1 MRIPAGLFASLVC
14 LAFSVAG
21 FSQESPIERAI
32 DKEAILDLTPVR
44 YPTVVERGDAVI
56 AASPAGVI
64 YRSRDRGETWEPIA
78 SGLGRLAWEIL
89 YRDSRDALYVLRM
102 SERSDETNKLLRST
116 DGGTTWR
123 PVLELTNPDSRTMEI
138 VEDAKGVLY
147 LGEYSNQLPKTPYI
161 YRSRDGAQWQR
172 YFSVEGGKHIHSM
185 SYNAVRDKVL
195 FVLGDD
201 FGISGVYESTADG
214 FVQVNGLKILD
225 VLSLANGLDLYLSD
239 LGPGV
244 KESYGNFIGRSDGL
258 MFDLPFNRHGQL
270 LFGLQSPAT
279 GVVYA
284 GSVTGSHNKSV
295 GGVDLWVSPDDG
307 RTWGPILSYSNGA
320 GGLMGYCT
328 PRYAFGRIYI
338 RSRSPQSTFPHFRIN
353 DVSRRTAWD
362 LIRRQ
367 DGIWEDGRTY
377 RLGFFSDEVHDPV
390 LTLTGTAP
398 VHNLAYKSS
407 FEEDITWGQDYTRN
421 VPSGTVSIT
430 DREARTGHR
439 SMMLDVR
446 GDSRSWAILRQSVFK
461 YSGDDSSEC
470 VPQGTDV
477 TLSFYA
483 RIPMGSLSSIEGV
496 IGAVFTDGTTLEAK
510 SNRHGFQRD
519 WHRNSTT
526 LNTGDKSATEIYYK
540 IISQGVGAVYLDDVM
555 VTAGHGCEPPTY
567 VGAGAERT
575 GDWTTHLKSR
585 RGTGVVN
592 VSIDE
597 RVFKTRGPLGEG
609 EDESLPLTGLT
620 LKGVHSFSIK
630 VGGNHR
636 LRYHITGEK

>member
-1 MRIPAGLFASLVC
+1 MRMSAGLVASLAC
-14 LAFSVAG
+14 LVSCAVGLAQELSV
-21 FSQESPIERAI
+21 ERATAG
-32 DKEAILDLTPVR
+32 ESILNLTPVR
-44 YPTVVERGDAVI
+44 FPTVVERGDAVI

-64 YRSRDRGETWEPIA
+64 YRSPDRGETWEPIA
-78 SGLGRLAWEIL
+78 SGLGTLAWEIL
-89 YRDSRDALYVLRM
+89 YKDSRDALYVLRM
-102 SERSDETNKLLRST
+102 SQRDDEPNKLMRST
-116 DGGTTWR
+116 DGGVTWQ
-123 PVLELTNPDSRTMEI
+123 PVLELTNRDSRIMEI

-161 YRSRDGAQWQR
+161 YRSRDGDQWQR

-185 SYNAVRDKVL
+185 AYNAVRDKVL

-201 FGISGVYESTADG
+201 FGVSGLYESTADG

-225 VLSLANGLDLYLSD
+225 VLSLASGLDLYLSD

-258 MFDLPFNRHGQL
+258 IFDLPFNRHGQL

-279 GVVYA
+279 GVIYA

-295 GGVDLWVSPDDG
+295 GGVDLWVSPGDG
-307 RTWGPILSYSNGA
+307 LTWGPILSYSNDA
-320 GGLMGYCT
+320 GGLMGYCD
-328 PRYAFGRIYI
+328 PRYAFGKIYV
-338 RSRSPQSTFPHFRIN
+338 RSRSPESTFPHFRIN
-353 DVSRRTAWD
+353 DVSRQTAWD
-362 LIRRQ
+362 LIRKQ

-390 LTLTGTAP
+390 LTLTGTAL
-398 VHNLAYKSS
+398 VNNLAYKSS
-407 FEEDITWGQDYTRN
+407 FEEDVAWGKDYTRN
-421 VPSGTVSIT
+421 VPSGSVSIT

-446 GDSRSWAILRQSVFK
+446 DASRSWAILRQSVFK
-461 YSGDDSSEC
+461 YSGDDPSEC

-483 RIPMGSLSSIEGV
+483 KIPMGSLASIEGV

-526 LNTGDKSATEIYYK
+526 LNTGDKSASEIYYK
-540 IISQGVGAVYLDDVM
+540 IVSQSTGTVYLDDVM
-555 VTAGHGCEPPTY
+555 VTAGHGCQPPTY

-585 RGTGVVN
+585 LGTGVVS
-592 VSIDE
+592 VSIDD
-597 RVFKTRGPLGEG
+597 RVFKTHGPLGEG
-609 EDESLPLTGLT
+609 EKEDLPLTGLT
-620 LKGVHSFSIK
+620 LNGVQSFHVK

-636 LRYHITGEK
+636 VRYRIAGEK